1 MDGLR
6 QIMADLLAPEK
17 AAQATAQMK
26 ELKNNQ
32 MLLPSLMQIALT
44 DTEPQIRFACV
55 FLFYFIEVFHQK
67 FNRQVFFN
75 IRKIRFN
82 LKL

>member
-44 DTEPQIRFACV
+44 DTEPQIRFVCV
-55 FLFYFIEVFHQK
+55 FSFCWDFLSKILKTSF
-67 FNRQVFFN
+67 RQ
-75 IRKIRFN
+75 
-82 LKL
+82 